1 MAITDGNRRHFEN
14 LGARIVRN
22 DIDGTGVL
30 IELGPDREQALEW
43 LAETDRRRESFLRW
57 IMFGMTAVA
66 AIAAVIAVFQF

>member
-1 MAITDGNRRHFEN
+1 MAITDGNRRRFEN
-14 LGARIVRN
+14 LGARVVRN

-43 LAETDRRRESFLRW
+43 LAEIDRRRESFLRW

-66 AIAAVIAVFQF
+66 AIAAVITVFQF